1 MYEILVR
8 TLFFSD
14 CNGSL
19 ISVFAQNYELLD
31 TWIVS
36 EILSSLPF
44 LGADGGVGGEG
55 RSWGLWRVRTDS
67 LLLSFN
73 YYLLS
78 S

>member
-1 MYEILVR
+1 MYKILVR

-44 LGADGGVGGEG
+44 LGADGGVGGGEELGFVEG
-55 RSWGLWRVRTDS
+55 QGR
-67 LLLSFN
+67 FIIIII
-73 YYLLS
+73 
-78 S
+78 

>member
-1 MYEILVR
+1 MYKILVR

-36 EILSSLPF
+36 EILSSLSF
-44 LGADGGVGGEG
+44 LGADGGVGGGGEELGFVEG
-55 RSWGLWRVRTDS
+55 QGR
-67 LLLSFN
+67 FIIIII
-73 YYLLS
+73 
-78 S
+78 